1 MPWPGSRRL
10 VSYTYTTRLR
20 LSWPFGIYEPG
31 FELLVAMWNMTLL
44 CTLYTSRI
52 RYRVWVFSFC
62 CTLQPALSRSS
73 CIWEEFSRIGIF
85 MQWCPLCHQ
94 LWKAITGH
102 NFFSRNIRIMIFFV
116 CFLHL
121 YASNLSYLE
130 ALYYFFF
137 KSENKLENQIFLE
150 YFFHQFFYDF

>member
-1 MPWPGSRRL
+1 MGGISQDWDFHAMMSPMPP
-10 VSYTYTTRLR
+10 
-20 LSWPFGIYEPG
+20 
-31 FELLVAMWNMTLL
+31 TL
-44 CTLYTSRI
+44 
-52 RYRVWVFSFC
+52 
-62 CTLQPALSRSS
+62 
-73 CIWEEFSRIGIF
+73 
-85 MQWCPLCHQ
+85 
-94 LWKAITGH
+94 KGH
-102 NFFSRNIRIMIFFV
+102 YFFSRNIRIMNFCV